1 MTTILV
7 GYDDKE
13 HARHALERGIEE
25 AKRTGAHLVVVSVL
39 ELPLDPNAPRN
50 FGTLGDGPAA
60 RMPAGLPS
68 ALEPAVHHAHE
79 RVAAAGLRAELVW
92 AAGDPAATIIEV
104 AHERKAS
111 LIVLGEHHHGL
122 FAAFVGAD
130 VPGEVKRR
138 SGADVLV
145 VD

>member
-1 MTTILV
+1 MATILV
-7 GYDDKE
+7 GYDDGS
-13 HARHALERGIEE
+13 HAKHALERGIEE
-25 AKRTGAHLVVVSVL
+25 AKETGAHLVVVSVL

-60 RMPAGLPS
+60 RMPAGLPP
-68 ALEPAVHHAHE
+68 ALEPVVAHAHD
-79 RVAAAGLRAELVW
+79 RVAAAGLRADFIW
-92 AAGDPAATIIEV
+92 AAGGPAEVIIEV
-104 AHERKAS
+104 AQERNAS
-111 LIVLGEHHHGL
+111 LIVLGEHHHSL
-122 FAAFVGAD
+122 FAALVGAD